1 MKKIFK
7 GHSPW
12 GFLGFRHSESQ
23 DPPRYLTGYT
33 PVKKIHKAASMGD
46 IIQVQRMLEFG
57 DVNVNVT
64 DRKKRTALHY
74 ACAHGQSE
82 MASLLLWYDCNIEA
96 RDRDESTALIKATQ
110 RQHEEC
116 VRILLEK
123 GADPNTV
130 DAYQNAALHYAVYNN
145 NPSIAAKL
153 LAFSANI
160 EVKTK
165 NGYTPLI
172 LAVLENKQEMVRLLV
187 QSAADVNAQDNCRRS
202 ALIHAVRTQS
212 KNMISFLLQ
221 QGADASLVDACGAT
235 AQSYSVFETVHLPS
249 QDLGGSCPEPT
260 AKEDRH
266 SFDAK
271 DGCIACSHPFKK
283 NGQRVAELP
292 AEEEENLGGVDQ
304 LESFTHKPSNPESTV
319 EDEETKPPVVQ
330 SSLLTESN
338 LWIGY
343 PADWPEPIKFSR
355 QPAVYNPVEWRE
367 DMEAQSIPLEE
378 DKQQGAVLSGKEANV
393 QTPEQQLRYRI
404 SDKPGSN
411 VLDPPAKEN
420 SKDEVVSL
428 LAPLEEE
435 KAQMKE
441 FSVTEAA
448 ELHTDAKLE
457 RQGVLEY
464 EEKGLEICQDSNLEA
479 AESTESYS
487 VVRFST
493 KPDLGDPEPTTR
505 KDEYNFDTKDKD
517 SFEKHPPASR
527 SPEPP
532 AKQSS
537 PPPLPLQ
544 EGSPEPEKSPTSDEE
559 DASGHSRSAKGQ
571 VLATVPLEGEELEFK
586 ETVQLVLKK
595 PTQEAGETCEGVK
608 TNVHHEEEPP
618 RDDATGRTRLKPVSP
633 KVACEMLDCGDG
645 DVSAALASGALWTF
659 PRQKDGGLG
668 NAVPSPP
675 PSQIVEYGG
684 QSITKFP
691 LMKNKFDGENTTSEW
706 EEPLHKSKR
715 KSSKNAESRRV
726 RGRCPEGGVGEQQEG
741 PELKSPVQRAAKA
754 SRADGPWEPAPP
766 RKPGRA
772 RAPADA
778 RERNHGGDAR
788 GWADSVLLAGD
799 SHKKSKGARDLS
811 LRPLARHCG
820 SRGAVA
826 PARAAPPAGRTASA
840 FQDGALRD
848 ELSDHEFRIL
858 EEEILA
864 WEKVHLENE
873 SVSESLLNKGEGILS
888 DARDQQQ
895 QYPEMGQAG
904 EVNSEVTSQPEQE
917 SPDSSEDSQLPDT
930 VLLEFCPQTQNTP
943 EKPATTVQPLSEKES
958 KQIGAPPGHLEEMS
972 EDPEVNEK
980 WDGEPAPG
988 HANVPSMNTPEKD
1001 RLGNNGEPS
1010 ERSLEL
1016 QRTARDVFKNICPS
1030 EEPLPGNYRA
1040 RTQLKVEEIRRTWP
1054 SLESEVSEN
1063 LCLDN
1068 SLIFKRKGGRTGKPL
1083 PTEEKDELA
1092 RNVPDTCEKEAK
1104 KSERETWMLREP
1116 VTTPVFEKFPPEAAG
1131 LLRVKGGP
1139 HLTELDQ
1146 AERRL
1151 TTKQAKEKQE
1161 TETQVNEMEDANC
1174 GSQPSVTASGSGSSS
1189 LWKLWDM
1196 THSYERLIEL
1206 KNSHYELLTK
1216 KLEKMENKAGGVQRE
1231 QTEIKKIKSWLQ
1243 HKEME
1248 WEELCTWRF
1257 PLKQD
1262 EKQENAEFLFQQKK
1276 MQLKREKEQYG
1287 ETVDWTQH
1295 PGIRT
1300 MVGEVKAIENDLR
1313 QLQGAQGQLAQSP
1326 QKTQASLQASLQ
1338 RLEVRLSKLKITLK
1352 EQSAKIE
1359 QIQNEL
1365 LRDDLLGDETKKLI
1379 QQTQSLECSLEKEMN
1394 KNEELMIELTGFKKF
1409 FEETKKKLNKHES
1422 RELSGPGDLKTSQFD
1437 MHIPINTLRHE
1448 FHNLKENWDTTYY
1461 KYLHMVVKLQ
1471 FIEQELIAIK
1481 TEQKKCGRLLKN
1493 QESLE
1498 EEVLHFRRWM
1508 REKATQ
1514 ARDQNNIESLR
1525 DTNDAT
1531 ALRQMDLRIRS
1542 LESQLATRG
1551 SQHRLH
1557 RGLLEDSQHCAE
1569 EQSVT
1574 QPLKTELG
1582 QQAQRS
1588 PRK

>member
-23 DPPRYLTGYT
+23 DPPKYLTGYT

-130 DAYQNAALHYAVYNN
+130 DAYQNAALHYSVYNN
-145 NPSIAAKL
+145 NPSIATKL

-187 QSAADVNAQDNCRRS
+187 QSAADVNAQDNCKRS

-260 AKEDRH
+260 AKEDGH

-271 DGCIACSHPFKK
+271 QDGCIACSHPIKK

-292 AEEEENLGGVDQ
+292 AEEEENVGAVDQ
-304 LESFTHKPSNPESTV
+304 LESFTHKPSIPESTV
-319 EDEETKPPVVQ
+319 EDEETKPPAVQ
-330 SSLLTESN
+330 SPILTESN

-343 PADWPEPIKFSR
+343 PADWPEPVKFSR

-393 QTPEQQLRYRI
+393 QSHEQELRI
-404 SDKPGSN
+404 SEEPGSN
-411 VLDPPAKEN
+411 VPDLPAKEN
-420 SKDEVVSL
+420 EKDKVVSR
-428 LAPLEEE
+428 LAPLEED

-448 ELHTDAKLE
+448 KLHTDAKLE

-505 KDEYNFDTKDKD
+505 KDEYNFDTKDRD
-517 SFEKHPPASR
+517 SSEKQPPASR
-527 SPEPP
+527 SPDPP

-544 EGSPEPEKSPTSDEE
+544 EGSPEPEKSATSDEE

-595 PTQEAGETCEGVK
+595 LTQEAGETCEGVK
-608 TNVHHEEEPP
+608 TNAHHEDEPP
-618 RDDATGRTRLKPVSP
+618 RDDATGRARLKPVSP
-633 KVACEMLDCGDG
+633 KLACEMLDCGDG
-645 DVSAALASGALWTF
+645 DVSAALVSGALWTF
-659 PRQKDGGLG
+659 PRQKEGGLG
-668 NAVPSPP
+668 KAVPSPP
-675 PSQIVEYGG
+675 SPQIMENGG
-684 QSITKFP
+684 QSIAKFP
-691 LMKNKFDGENTTSEW
+691 LLKNKFDGENNTSEW
-706 EEPLHKSKR
+706 EELLHKSKK
-715 KSSKNAESRRV
+715 KSSKTAESRRM
-726 RGRCPEGGVGEQQEG
+726 RGRCPEGGTGEQQEG

-754 SRADGPWEPAPP
+754 SRADGQWEPAPP
-766 RKPGRA
+766 RRPGKA

-778 RERNHGGDAR
+778 RERNPGGDAR

-799 SHKKSKGARDLS
+799 SHKRGKGARDLS
-811 LRPLARHCG
+811 LRPLARHSG

-826 PARAAPPAGRTASA
+826 PARAAPPAGRAASA
-840 FQDGALRD
+840 FEDEALRD

-873 SVSESLLNKGEGILS
+873 SVSESLLNKCEGILS
-888 DARDQQQ
+888 DATDQQQ

-904 EVNSEVTSQPEQE
+904 EVDSEVTSQPEQK

-930 VLLEFCPQTQNTP
+930 VLLEICPQTQNTTA
-943 EKPATTVQPLSEKES
+943 KPATTVQPLSGKEN
-958 KQIGAPPGHLEEMS
+958 KQIGAPPGHLGEMS
-972 EDPEVNEK
+972 EDPEVSEK

-988 HANVPSMNTPEKD
+988 HADGPSVNTPEKD

-1016 QRTARDVFKNICPS
+1016 QRTARDVFESICPE
-1030 EEPLPGNYRA
+1030 EEPLPGNDRA
-1040 RTQLKVEEIRRTWP
+1040 GTQLKVEEMRTWP

-1092 RNVPDTCEKEAK
+1092 RSVPDTCVKEAK

-1116 VTTPVFEKFPPEAAG
+1116 VTTPVFEKFPPEDDG

-1146 AERRL
+1146 VERRL
-1151 TTKQAKEKQE
+1151 TKKQAKEKHE
-1161 TETQVNEMEDANC
+1161 TETHVNEMEDANC
-1174 GSQPSVTASGSGSSS
+1174 GSQPSLTASGSGSSS

-1276 MQLKREKEQYG
+1276 MQLKREKEQHG
-1287 ETVDWTQH
+1287 EKVDWTQP

-1300 MVGEVKAIENDLR
+1300 MVGEEKAVENDLR
-1313 QLQGAQGQLAQSP
+1313 QL
-1326 QKTQASLQASLQ
+1326 
-1338 RLEVRLSKLKITLK
+1338 
-1352 EQSAKIE
+1352 
-1359 QIQNEL
+1359 
-1365 LRDDLLGDETKKLI
+1365 
-1379 QQTQSLECSLEKEMN
+1379 
-1394 KNEELMIELTGFKKF
+1394 
-1409 FEETKKKLNKHES
+1409 
-1422 RELSGPGDLKTSQFD
+1422 
-1437 MHIPINTLRHE
+1437 
-1448 FHNLKENWDTTYY
+1448 HNLKENWDTTYY
-1461 KYLHMVVKLQ
+1461 KYLHMVVKFQ

-1493 QESLE
+1493 QEHLE

-1508 REKATQ
+1508 RENATQ

-1525 DTNDAT
+1525 YTNDAT

-1557 RGLLEDSQHCAE
+1557 RGLLEDAQHRAE

-1574 QPLKTELG
+1574 QPLRTELG
-1582 QQAQRS
+1582 KQAQRS